1 MNVDLE
7 AFNAFIAA
15 FLPGTTGGEA
25 VVSAMTGEYLFRGG
39 SVTNQQNTL
48 PVNWLKN
55 EDGLK
60 NYPVYTDQIPSVV
73 DVMYTIGYG
82 LETNSIALK

>member
-1 MNVDLE
+1 M
-7 AFNAFIAA
+7 
-15 FLPGTTGGEA
+15 
-25 VVSAMTGEYLFRGG
+25 
-39 SVTNQQNTL
+39 
-48 PVNWLKN
+48 NWLKN

>member
-1 MNVDLE
+1 MISTVKAKDPDIKTVTILFSGRPMNVDLE

-39 SVTNQQNTL
+39 SVTN
-48 PVNWLKN
+48 
-55 EDGLK
+55 
-60 NYPVYTDQIPSVV
+60 
-73 DVMYTIGYG
+73 
-82 LETNSIALK
+82 